1 VFGNRAM
8 HALNGALALL
18 QYVFTIPAIL
28 FTIESFKTIIDVE
41 FGIDS
46 PIWIYAVL
54 LVIILTPFALV
65 RRIKKF
71 SFTFLFGLCCV
82 ATAFTFTTCYVSRK
96 IYVDGWGPGN

>member
-1 VFGNRAM
+1 M
-8 HALNGALALL
+8 
-18 QYVFTIPAIL
+18 FTIPAIL
-28 FTIESFKTIIDVE
+28 FTIESLKTIIDVE

-46 PIWIYAVL
+46 PIIIYAVF

-71 SFTFLFGLCCV
+71 SFTFVFGLVCV

-96 IYVDGWGPGN
+96 IYIEGVGPGN